1 MIGDVLTSSILFEA
15 LSSQYPEA
23 ELHYLIQPHT
33 RPVVEGNPFI
43 DTLKISDPEKEST
56 WTLAHRLRKEKYDVV
71 IDVYAKLN
79 SAIVSLLSGAGKR
92 LSYYKWYTAFSYTR
106 TFQLK
111 QILETNAGF
120 AIENRMLLLQ
130 GLSEGFPVEAKPRI
144 YLTEKERQEASRLLT
159 GAGISEA
166 DPLLMVS
173 ILGSSSAKTYPSRY
187 MAEVLDHVVE
197 KSGAQL
203 LFNYIPRQLEQA
215 SEIFDRCTP
224 KTQKN
229 IFFDVYGRDLR
240 EFMAL
245 TSQCDALIG
254 NEGGAV
260 NMAKALEIPTFSI
273 FSPQIRKENWS
284 IYEDGKTNVAIH
296 LRDYD
301 PEIFE
306 SLSKKELR
314 KKAGDFYELLQP
326 KLIFAKLDSF
336 LMENV
341 K

>member
-1 MIGDVLTSSILFEA
+1 
-15 LSSQYPEA
+15 
-23 ELHYLIQPHT
+23 
-33 RPVVEGNPFI
+33 
-43 DTLKISDPEKEST
+43 
-56 WTLAHRLRKEKYDVV
+56 
-71 IDVYAKLN
+71 
-79 SAIVSLLSGAGKR
+79 
-92 LSYYKWYTAFSYTR
+92 
-106 TFQLK
+106 
-111 QILETNAGF
+111 
-120 AIENRMLLLQ
+120 
-130 GLSEGFPVEAKPRI
+130 
-144 YLTEKERQEASRLLT
+144 LLT

-215 SEIFDRCTP
+215 SEIFDKCTP

-260 NMAKALEIPTFSI
+260 NMAKALDIPTFSI

-284 IYEDGKTNVAIH
+284 
-296 LRDYD
+296 
-301 PEIFE
+301 
-306 SLSKKELR
+306 
-314 KKAGDFYELLQP
+314 
-326 KLIFAKLDSF
+326 
-336 LMENV
+336 
-341 K
+341 